1 MKKMLLAGFLALALT
16 AAASTQASASS
27 GNIAI
32 KAWTNGNLKYVNFN
46 VLLHSPTAHSAPG
59 VSVMFS
65 DCKAGLGLPVGPEPV
80 WSSHNAGSLQAN
92 KSGNIQW
99 DVDAL
104 PSLGSTPL
112 KVRLSYA
119 LPRHSV
125 PYSVC
130 LKASFVQLSTGYRWS
145 TNMRFLLKPAK
156 PI

>member
-1 MKKMLLAGFLALALT
+1 MLLACLLALLVPAVVS
-16 AAASTQASASS
+16 AQASASS

-32 KAWTNGNLKYVNFN
+32 KVWSEGNLKYVTFN
-46 VLLHSPTAHSAPG
+46 VLLHSPTATAAPG

-80 WSSHNAGSLQAN
+80 WSSHNAGALQAN
-92 KSGNIQW
+92 KIGDIQW
-99 DVDAL
+99 DVDSL
-104 PSLGSTPL
+104 PAIGSGPL
-112 KVRLSYA
+112 MVRLRYA

-145 TNMRFLLKPAK
+145 ANMRFFLKPAK